1 MEIRANYLLVG
12 VFALAVTAAMAGFVL
27 WLASRSNDTSFREYD
42 ICFTESVKGLS
53 TYSDV
58 LFVGIKVGTVKAIT
72 ISKENPGE
80 VRVRIA
86 IDDDAPVREDSAA
99 QLEPRGITG
108 TTIIN
113 ISGGTADSPLLNL
126 PPGKVGAINT
136 VPSPFSSVLSR
147 MPDVISGAEQVLAK
161 LDALLGESNLS
172 AASGILESGKRLIR
186 RLEKEDGPLE
196 SFLDKWAAAAEKLD
210 RTLDRIDR
218 DILPQVQSGS
228 AAMNRAMTRADA
240 GLTLLEPGLR
250 QFSTQGLAD
259 LRALLSELRN
269 LAQALSRTA
278 QKLDNDPRRF
288 FFGEQHKEYRNK

>member
-12 VFALAVTAAMAGFVL
+12 LFALTVAAAMAGFVL
-27 WLASRSNDTSFREYD
+27 WLASRSNDASFREYD
-42 ICFTESVKGLS
+42 ISFTESVKGLS

-58 LFVGIKVGTVKAIT
+58 LFVGIKVGTVKDIT

-86 IDDDAPVREDSAA
+86 IDDDAPVREDSVA

-113 ISGGTADSPLLNL
+113 VSGGTASSPLLNL
-126 PPGKVGAINT
+126 PPGKVGVINT
-136 VPSPFSSVLSR
+136 MPSPFSSVVSR
-147 MPDVISGAEQVLAK
+147 MPDVISGAEQVLLK
-161 LDALLGESNLS
+161 LDALLGESNL
-172 AASGILESGKRLIR
+172 AAAGSILESGSRLIG
-186 RLEKEDGPLE
+186 RLEREDGPLE
-196 SFLDKWAAAAEKLD
+196 SFLDRWTATAEKLD
-210 RTLDRIDR
+210 RTLERIDR

-228 AAMNRAMTRADA
+228 IALNRVMSRAEA
-240 GLTLLEPGLR
+240 SLALLEPGVR

-259 LRALLSELRN
+259 LRAVLSELRN
-269 LAQALSRTA
+269 LAQALARVA